1 MKEFLLKGYMFEGV
15 ATRLLVIAAAAAYDY
30 QQNEQH

>member
-1 MKEFLLKGYMFEGV
+1 MKEFLLNGYMFEGV
-15 ATRLLVIAAAAAYDY
+15 AALLLVIAAAAYDY

>member
-15 ATRLLVIAAAAAYDY
+15 ASLLLVIEAAAASYRSSRSL
-30 QQNEQH
+30 